1 MNKNSQIHFYIET
14 DVLNI
19 LKAKAKEEG
28 ITISKLCREK
38 LREYGLLVKV
48 FEVLEEIKKKVSTQ

>member
-28 ITISKLCREK
+28 ITVSKLCREK

-48 FEVLEEIKKKVSTQ
+48 FEVLEEIKKKVS